1 MEAVRQRALVRVAAA
16 SKKKK
21 EKDGASSSAPK
32 DIIKMTSKRKSKGK
46 DDHPLKKVPIVPTC
60 DKPKKLLPFKPS
72 HGVGKGL
79 MTSTSP
85 ITQGSVHRLL
95 TDKEQAVEVI
105 ESIIKDT
112 DMDSCAK

>member
-1 MEAVRQRALVRVAAA
+1 
-16 SKKKK
+16 
-21 EKDGASSSAPK
+21 
-32 DIIKMTSKRKSKGK
+32 
-46 DDHPLKKVPIVPTC
+46 
-60 DKPKKLLPFKPS
+60 
-72 HGVGKGL
+72 

-112 DMDSCAK
+112 DMDPCAK